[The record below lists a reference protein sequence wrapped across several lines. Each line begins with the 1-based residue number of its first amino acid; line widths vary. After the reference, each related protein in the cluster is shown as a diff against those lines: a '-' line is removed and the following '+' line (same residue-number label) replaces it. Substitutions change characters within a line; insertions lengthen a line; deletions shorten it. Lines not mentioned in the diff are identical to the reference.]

1 MSDMKQK
8 TKVGMAFSGVFIDSG
23 FSRALIQKQDRTE
36 LDYSTSLIF
45 SFITSIVI
53 YLVLFFCAPAIAR
66 FYKTP
71 ELVSVQRVFFLI
83 LVFNSLSVVQMAQL
97 SVKVD
102 FKTIAVIN
110 SCTTILGG
118 AIGIFFAYKGYS
130 YWSLVIQN
138 VSKAVISAVLFWILG
153 KWKPTTGFSFKS
165 FKKLFGFGSKLM
177 VSGLLAIGQAIS
189 AILYFVINAY
199 MAGKLFD
206 FGPLKQFLCTWKC
219 LVSALVMG
227 ALVMFVD
234 SVIVSD
240 FWSLIIGILTGVVSY
255 AAMILL
261 LRDDVALS
269 LLNKFISMLKRKVK

>member
-1 MSDMKQK
+1 M
-8 TKVGMAFSGVFIDSG
+8 
-23 FSRALIQKQDRTE
+23 
-36 LDYSTSLIF
+36 
-45 SFITSIVI
+45 
-53 YLVLFFCAPAIAR
+53 
-66 FYKTP
+66 
-71 ELVSVQRVFFLI
+71 
-83 LVFNSLSVVQMAQL
+83 
-97 SVKVD
+97 
-102 FKTIAVIN
+102 
-110 SCTTILGG
+110 
-118 AIGIFFAYKGYS
+118 
-130 YWSLVIQN
+130 
-138 VSKAVISAVLFWILG
+138 
-153 KWKPTTGFSFKS
+153 
-165 FKKLFGFGSKLM
+165 
-177 VSGLLAIGQAIS
+177 AIGQAIS

-240 FWSLIIGILTGVVSY
+240 FWGLIIGILTGVVSY